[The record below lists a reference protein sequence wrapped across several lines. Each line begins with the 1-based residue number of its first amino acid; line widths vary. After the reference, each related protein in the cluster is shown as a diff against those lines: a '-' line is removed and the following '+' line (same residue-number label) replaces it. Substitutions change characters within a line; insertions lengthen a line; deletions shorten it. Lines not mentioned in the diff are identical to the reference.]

1 MLNRRRLPSTL
12 FGAVSLIFAFQAC
25 VGFAAEVRFNEHI
38 RPILAEHCLHC
49 HGPDAGD
56 RQADLRLDVEG
67 AAKESAIIP
76 KKPHESEFFLR
87 ITSKDPDLR
96 MPPADTG
103 KSLSIAQIAL
113 LRQWILNGAP
123 FQDHWAFEPIKKPK
137 RPKVGNTTTTDID
150 RFILAA
156 LKTRGLNLAPAISKQ
171 QLIRRAT
178 FDLIGLPPTWEEV
191 TAFVNDTSPQ
201 AFEKVIDR
209 LLDSPQ
215 YGERWGRHWL
225 DIARFADTHG
235 GSAIGFKKFPFSY
248 TYRDYVIRALNADL
262 PYNRFVT
269 EQLAADQLG
278 LGENDPALAALGF
291 LTVGMQFRNPHDTVD
306 DQIDVVTRGLLGL
319 TVTCARCHDHKYD
332 AIPTD
337 DYYSL
342 YATLGSSRLP
352 QLLPIIGQPPETK
365 SYLDYQSALSHRQE
379 EHDNMSREQ
388 SAIMQSRLRMQ
399 VSIYLRELAKGT
411 PEQDLSTTFLS
422 YRTDDLRPLVLN
434 RWRTYLASLSKNDPV
449 FGPWLRLSLLN
460 SKTKFREQCLEL
472 IESLIK
478 ENGDATKQPA
488 MEKLTAKAP
497 RWNPRVLEAIAKQK
511 PASLL
516 EVADIYGK
524 LFTDVHQQWLN
535 VLMGTSLEARIGT
548 KVVPDE
554 DSRHR
559 DANSPINRQLR
570 RHLYA
575 PDTPTA
581 MVEEVAV
588 KLLNRPIR
596 DNLVGRK
603 GSIHNLHLTS
613 PGSPPRAMALREEKQ
628 ADEFY
633 VFRRGNPIDRGKPVQ
648 ARFLTALSTS
658 GTNPFPIGKQRLGL
672 ARSIIDPS
680 NPLTRRV
687 IVNWVWQHHF
697 GLGLVRTPDD
707 FGTRGQQPTHPQ
719 LLDYLATMFLEE
731 GWSLKKLHRRVMLT
745 DVYQQAAIENSESHI
760 KDPENKLLWRMPRRR
775 LEMEAMRDSM
785 LLISGELD
793 TTMGGRPFNL
803 LSKPVVP
810 RRSIY
815 AFVNRDILSSMASTF
830 DGANPN
836 ACTAKRPETNVPQ
849 QTLFALNSGFI
860 QDRAVALASL
870 KEIASAKSDAER
882 VELLYQRTYSR
893 SPEPQELK
901 LALGYIRS
909 QKEKSKTN
917 PWQRLAHVLLAANEF
932 VFVD

>member
-1 MLNRRRLPSTL
+1 MLNQRRFPFTFLVSASLVL
-12 FGAVSLIFAFQAC
+12 FFQAC

-49 HGPDAGD
+49 HGPDAEK
-56 RQADLRLDVEG
+56 RQADLRLDIEG
-67 AAKESAIIP
+67 AAKESAIVP
-76 KKPHESEFFLR
+76 KKPHESELFQRL
-87 ITSKDPDLR
+87 ISKDPDLR
-96 MPPADTG
+96 MPPAESG
-103 KSLSIAQIAL
+103 KSLSATQIKL
-113 LRQWILNGAP
+113 VEQWIQEGAP
-123 FQDHWAFEPIKKPK
+123 FQDHWAFEPIK
-137 RPKVGNTTTTDID
+137 RPKLPQVDNTTITDID
-150 RFILAA
+150 RFIL
-156 LKTRGLNLAPAISKQ
+156 TRLRASGLQLSPTINRR

-178 FDLIGLPPTWEEV
+178 FDLTGLPPTWDEV
-191 TAFVNDTSPQ
+191 TAFVNDKSPQ

-209 LLDSPQ
+209 LLDSPH

-225 DIARFADTHG
+225 DIARYADTYG

-248 TYRDYVIRALNADL
+248 TYRDYVIRALNADV
-262 PYNRFVT
+262 PYNRFVK

-278 LGENDPALAALGF
+278 LKENDSALAALGF
-291 LTVGMQFRNPHDTVD
+291 LTVGMQFRNPHDTLD

-352 QLLPIIGQPPETK
+352 QRLPMIGQTPDTK
-365 SYLDYQSALSHRQE
+365 SYRDYQAALSQRQE
-379 EHDNMSREQ
+379 QHDDMGREQ
-388 SAIMQSRLRMQ
+388 SAIMRSRLRMQ
-399 VSIYLRELAKGT
+399 VGLYLRELAKGT
-411 PEQDLSTTFLS
+411 PEQDLSATFLS

-434 RWRTYLASLSKNDPV
+434 RWRKYLAGLSKKDSV
-449 FGPWLRLSLLN
+449 FGPWLQLSKLD
-460 SKTKFREQCLEL
+460 SKKFQDQCLAL
-472 IESLIK
+472 VQSLTK
-478 ENGDATKQPA
+478 ENGDPAKQPA
-488 MEKLTAKAP
+488 MQKVSSNAP
-497 RWNPRVLEAIAKQK
+497 RWNPRVLEALAKQK

-516 EVADIYGK
+516 EVADVYGK
-524 LFTDVHQQWLN
+524 LFADVHQQWLKA
-535 VLMGTSLEARIGT
+535 LTDTALEADTGA
-548 KVVPDE
+548 KVIPDE
-554 DSRHR
+554 DPRHL

-575 PDTPTA
+575 PNTPTA
-581 MVEEVAV
+581 MKEEIAV
-588 KLLNRPIR
+588 TLLNRPIR

-603 GSIHNLHLTS
+603 GAIHNLHLTS
-613 PGSPPRAMALREEKQ
+613 PGSPPRAMALHEEEQ
-628 ADEFY
+628 VDEFY

-648 ARFLTALSTS
+648 ARFLTALSAPNP
-658 GTNPFPIGKQRLGL
+658 NPFPVGKQRLGL
-672 ARSIIDPS
+672 AQSIVDPA

-687 IVNWVWQHHF
+687 IVNWAWQHHF
-697 GLGLVRTPDD
+697 GRGLVRTPDD

-719 LLDYLATMFLEE
+719 LLDYLATKFLEE
-731 GWSLKKLHRRVMLT
+731 GWSLKKLHRRIMLT
-745 DVYQQAAIENSESHI
+745 NVYQQAAIENSEARI

-785 LLISGELD
+785 LLVSGELD
-793 TTMGGRPFNL
+793 TKMGGRPFNL

-810 RRSIY
+810 RRSVY

-849 QTLFALNSGFI
+849 QTLFALNSSFI

-870 KEIASAKSDAER
+870 KGIASAKTDEER
-882 VELLYQRTYSR
+882 VRLLYQRTYSR
-893 SPEPQELK
+893 SPEPQEVE
-901 LALGYIRS
+901 LALRYIRS